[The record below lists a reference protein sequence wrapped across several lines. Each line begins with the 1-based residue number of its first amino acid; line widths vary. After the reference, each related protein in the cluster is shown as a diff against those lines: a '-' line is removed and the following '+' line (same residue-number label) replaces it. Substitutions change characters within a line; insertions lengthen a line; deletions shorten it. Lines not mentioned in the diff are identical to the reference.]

1 MESHHRHLY
10 GPWLLKK
17 IGEYSE
23 LEDKEY
29 VAATR
34 FPPFWTQSC
43 SCGAENMYRAR
54 KRPLA
59 RMNFKEMFGAKVL

>member
-34 FPPFWTQSC
+34 FPPIWTQSC